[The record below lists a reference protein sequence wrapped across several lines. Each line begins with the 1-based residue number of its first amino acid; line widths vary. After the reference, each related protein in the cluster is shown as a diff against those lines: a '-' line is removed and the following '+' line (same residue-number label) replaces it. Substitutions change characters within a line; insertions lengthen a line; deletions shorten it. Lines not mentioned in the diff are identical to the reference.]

1 MGLISFIFNNKE
13 ITELEEIIPILWD
26 KIKSY
31 YNDKVMGK
39 SFHYTE
45 NDINHRSLRQRYGSG
60 KIIKPQSDLPD
71 FLEKEL
77 NKIMKEEGWENSGRM
92 VVLKN
97 NEYNYLMMSLAEFSN
112 KSNRYIQVMHK
123 TNLQISA
130 KMQQVFQSYQ
140 ETVKYLNQLYI
151 YVVE

>member
-13 ITELEEIIPILWD
+13 IAELEEIIPILWD
-26 KIKSY
+26 KIHSL

-39 SFHYTE
+39 SFNYTE
-45 NDINHRSLRQRYGSG
+45 DDINNLHLRQRYGYG

-71 FLEKEL
+71 FLEEKL
-77 NKIMKEEGWENSGRM
+77 NKIMKEEGLKNSGRM

-97 NEYNYLMMSLAEFSN
+97 NEYNYLMMSMAEFSN

-123 TNLQISA
+123 TNLQIST
-130 KMQQVFQSYQ
+130 KMQQMFQSYQ
-140 ETVKYLNQLYI
+140 EAVKYLNSLYK